1 VFVIHKDS
9 LKIIQHHRV
18 DVMYIDIK
26 DTEGSSIII
35 WVVDA
40 IVVERKDISRENAPR
55 ELLIIMRDRGSRKK
69 STIVCHFVQT
79 YQTSPI

>member
-1 VFVIHKDS
+1 MFVIRRDS
-9 LKIIQHHRV
+9 PKIIQHHQV

-26 DTEGSSIII
+26 DTDGKSIII

-55 ELLIIMRDRGSRKK
+55 ELLIIMRNRGGRKK

-79 YQTSPI
+79 YQASPI

>member
-1 VFVIHKDS
+1 
-9 LKIIQHHRV
+9 
-18 DVMYIDIK
+18 MYIDIK

>member
-1 VFVIHKDS
+1 
-9 LKIIQHHRV
+9 
-18 DVMYIDIK
+18 MYIDIK

-79 YQTSPI
+79 YQASPI